1 MDTEGMT
8 LNKKAWFRYMAR
20 SIDLTIGAVFIGVV
34 VILFLVLLTILLNSF
49 MEISWDAFSV
59 IPEFLIG
66 IIIIFFYL
74 IIEASMF
81 STFKTSLGK
90 KIFGITVTDNNNEK
104 LKFGVA
110 LKRNFLLWFRGMALS
125 IPLLSIVALAIAYGN
140 YTNNGITSWDKDTE
154 VLVQFNEISTIRA
167 TLGILLFIVV
177 MALNVYLVV
186 GI

>member
-74 IIEASMF
+74 IVEASMF

-104 LKFGVA
+104 LKFGAA

-140 YTNNGITSWDKDTE
+140 YTNNGITSWDEDSE
-154 VLVQFNEISTIRA
+154 VTVHFKRISTIR
-167 TLGILLFIVV
+167 TILGVLLFSFI
-177 MALNVYLVV
+177 MIINVYLTMN
-186 GI
+186 I

>member
-1 MDTEGMT
+1 
-8 LNKKAWFRYMAR
+8 
-20 SIDLTIGAVFIGVV
+20 
-34 VILFLVLLTILLNSF
+34 
-49 MEISWDAFSV
+49 
-59 IPEFLIG
+59 
-66 IIIIFFYL
+66 
-74 IIEASMF
+74 MF

-90 KIFGITVTDNNNEK
+90 KLFGITITDENNDN
-104 LKFGVA
+104 LKFTVA
-110 LKRNFLLWFRGMALS
+110 VKRNFLLWFRGMALS
-125 IPLLSIVALAIAYGN
+125 IPLLSLATLAIAHGN